1 MDIVDELLAEHAND
15 QKWMA
20 EYKQAKCQ
28 MLVGLT
34 IREKRLERQLSQR
47 QLAHQ
52 AGIRRALLARIEGG
66 DANPSLK
73 MLEKIAGALN
83 TELTISFN

>member
-20 EYKQAKCQ
+20 EYKQTKCQ

-34 IREKRLERQLSQR
+34 IRKKRLNHQLSQW

-52 AGIRRALLARIEGG
+52 AGIRRALLAQIENG

-73 MLEKIAGALN
+73 VLGKIADALN
-83 TELTISFN
+83 TKLTISFD